1 MMPRI
6 DQHPI
11 MDYVRAM
18 QRKVRELEAQRERV
32 ERPVWWW
39 GFGWGVV
46 TGGVITGYV
55 LAMYFNHGG

>member
-1 MMPRI
+1 MMPRM

-32 ERPVWWW
+32 ERPVFWW
-39 GFGWGVV
+39 GFAWGLAS
-46 TGGVITGYV
+46 GASITYIVGIY
-55 LAMYFNHGG
+55 LRH